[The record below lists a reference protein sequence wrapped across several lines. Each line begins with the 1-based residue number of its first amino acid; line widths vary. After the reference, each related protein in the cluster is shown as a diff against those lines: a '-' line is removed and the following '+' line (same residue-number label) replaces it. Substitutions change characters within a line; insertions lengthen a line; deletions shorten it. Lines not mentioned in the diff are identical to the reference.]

1 MTFSTKYG
9 SGDSKYCYPGTEI
22 LINKLNIKDAQLLD
36 EADTVYSAQR
46 LLELQADPIK
56 GNFNLK
62 HLKNFQ
68 IFSNDT

>member
-46 LLELQADPIK
+46 LYLMPPL
-56 GNFNLK
+56 NLY
-62 HLKNFQ
+62 
-68 IFSNDT
+68 